1 MSSFPPI
8 MPQITP
14 YGLVQQMTFLMEHT
28 RDAVED
34 VQVLIGDEREER
46 RSDAIAFAAQLDV
59 YLAYCDKSCQPE
71 HVVRHGTVQA
81 EMAHGYLELIK

>member
-1 MSSFPPI
+1 

-34 VQVLIGDEREER
+34 VQVLIGEEREER
-46 RSDAIAFAAQLDV
+46 RTDAVAFAAQLDV
-59 YLAYCDKSCQPE
+59 YLTYCEKSGQPE

-81 EMAHGYLELIK
+81 EMAHGYLELLK